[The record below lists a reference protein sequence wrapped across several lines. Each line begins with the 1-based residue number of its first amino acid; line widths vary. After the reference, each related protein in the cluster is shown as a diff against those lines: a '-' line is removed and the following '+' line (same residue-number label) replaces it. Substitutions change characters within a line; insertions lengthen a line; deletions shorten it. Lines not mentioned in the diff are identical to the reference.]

1 MYANSRSES
10 KGWEKIN
17 PVRSVFFFLLLRR
30 PVVHSTGVCQCKVLS
45 YLFKKKT
52 ILCTKILRRKY
63 YVHHWRD
70 IISAYIGKIKLF
82 PWHPLLPWSQISK
95 NTVVLIYRLLSV
107 RSTSV
112 PFPLASNWGAVC
124 QIWSNSVL
132 CDHEKQLKILFFWP
146 TNGCN
151 LCSVCVCAELGPVL
165 NNSLLISPCHSTFR
179 FCIHSLRCLQ

>member
-1 MYANSRSES
+1 MPTAEVNPRV
-10 KGWEKIN
+10 EKRLILYE
-17 PVRSVFFFLLLRR
+17 VFFFFYYCEDQLFIPPEYVNARFCLI
-30 PVVHSTGVCQCKVLS
+30 
-45 YLFKKKT
+45 YLKKKT
-52 ILCTKILRRKY
+52 ILCTKILHRKY